1 MKTNESPFV
10 YILAGPNGAG
20 KTTFAQEF
28 LPDFVH
34 CREFVNADMI
44 AAGLSPFAPET
55 QDFRAARLMLS
66 RIKELATAKASFAF
80 ETTLAGR
87 GHVNHLKRMRE
98 AGYHVVLFFLWLSSV
113 EMAVRRVR
121 ARFQQGGHNVP
132 EHIIRRRYTA
142 GLSNLFSLYQPVV
155 DVWRLYDASKLPPS
169 VVAHSE
175 SGSVTVFDER
185 AYAAIT
191 QGNMER
197 TP

>member
-1 MKTNESPFV
+1 MKRNESPTV
-10 YILAGPNGAG
+10 YVLAGPNGAG

-55 QDFRAARLMLS
+55 QDFRAARLMLA
-66 RIKELATAKASFAF
+66 RIKELAATKASFAF
-80 ETTLAGR
+80 ETTLSGR
-87 GHVNHLKRMRE
+87 CHVNHLKQMRG
-98 AGYHVVLFFLWLSSV
+98 AGYQVVLFFLWLSSV
-113 EMAVRRVR
+113 GMAIRRVHS
-121 ARFQQGGHNVP
+121 RFQQGGHNVP

-142 GLSNLFSLYQPVV
+142 GLNNLFSLYLPVV

-169 VVAHSE
+169 VVAHME
-175 SGSVTVFDER
+175 AGSATVFDKR
-185 AYAAIT
+185 AYAAII

-197 TP
+197 TS

>member
-1 MKTNESPFV
+1 MRSNAPPTV
-10 YILAGPNGAG
+10 YVLAGPNGAG

-66 RIKELATAKASFAF
+66 RIKELAAAQASFAF

-87 GHVNHLKRMRE
+87 CHVHHLKRMRE
-98 AGYHVVLFFLWLSSV
+98 VGYQVVLFFLWLSSV

-142 GLSNLFSLYQPVV
+142 GLNNLFSLYLPVV
-155 DVWRLYDASKLPPS
+155 DVWRLYDASNLPPS
-169 VVAHSE
+169 VVAHME
-175 SGSVTVFDER
+175 GGSATVYDEKK
-185 AYAAIT
+185 YEIIL
-191 QGNMER
+191 QGKMER
-197 TP
+197 S